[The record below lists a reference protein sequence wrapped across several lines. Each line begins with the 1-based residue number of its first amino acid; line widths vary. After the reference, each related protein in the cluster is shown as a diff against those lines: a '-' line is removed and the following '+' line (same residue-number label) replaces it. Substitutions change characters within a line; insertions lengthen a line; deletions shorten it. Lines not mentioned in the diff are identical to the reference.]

1 MTRVAAGSHRV
12 LVGPRRSRLLVNPVY
27 VSELAA
33 GSGAVWLL
41 TSSGILRVAPGSGR
55 IARIL
60 RVPADPRAK
69 ARPRCRTRADGDAI
83 EAGPGALWVVSTSVY
98 RCAVGGPPH
107 TNVRQQIFYTL
118 SRLDPST
125 NRVTRTY
132 ALRGLPRRL
141 AADAGGVWLTDCP
154 HVPLGCGR
162 DPAGGRELLHRAA
175 GRQTRPKLVARL
187 PAGDIVGMAAAGGTL
202 WISQRRGLDRGGV
215 LLRLEA
221 ASGRVSTALELQGPP
236 SNPVAGEAGAWVLD
250 TGERT
255 LIRVRR

>member
-1 MTRVAAGSHRV
+1 
-12 LVGPRRSRLLVNPVY
+12 VY
-27 VSELAA
+27 VSQLAA

-55 IARIL
+55 VARVV

-69 ARPRCRTRADGDAI
+69 LRPRCRTRADGDAI
-83 EAGPGALWVVSTSVY
+83 EAGPGAVWVVSTSVY

-125 NRVTRTY
+125 NRVTRTF
-132 ALRGLPRRL
+132 ALRRPPRRL

-154 HVPLGCGR
+154 TAPPGCGR
-162 DPAGGRELLHRAA
+162 DPSGGRELLYRAA
-175 GRQTRPKLVARL
+175 GRQARPQLVTRL
-187 PAGDIVGMAAAGGTL
+187 PAGEVVGMAAAGGTL
-202 WISQRRGLDRGGV
+202 WISQGRGLDRGGV
-215 LLRLEA
+215 LLRFVVA
-221 ASGRVSTALELQGPP
+221 AGRLSTALELQGPP
-236 SNPVAGEAGAWVLD
+236 SNPVAGADGAWVLD
-250 TGERT
+250 NADRT